1 MTPDRPTLSGAAE
14 ALFEAVTAI
23 SSDLDLRS
31 VLTRLVE
38 SATRLTGAQYAAMGV
53 IGGSGDDLVEFVTTG
68 IDEEQHRLIGDLPRG
83 RGILGLLIR
92 EPHGIRMDELAAHP
106 ASVGFPAHHPP
117 MTTFLGVPVRIRGTV
132 FGNLYLTEK
141 AGGEPFTE
149 QDEQLVEALARAAGY
164 VIENARAYG
173 LSERRRQWLEASAE
187 LTETLQPPIELDEA
201 RRAITEMAR
210 AVSRVRATALLSRE
224 HMPDPDTDGSDS
236 SGVGAQRGT
245 VLAVSCDPRDAELV
259 DAVLARVARE
269 SYPAGADPV
278 AVEGDELGAT
288 VFPLRAHLARAGAL
302 VAIFDTAT
310 GPPGVEEQE
319 LLASFA
325 DQAGLAL
332 DRAQALVD
340 REELAVISD
349 RERIARDLHDVVI
362 QRLFATGLQ
371 LQGVASVAGD
381 SEIGTRLGLAV
392 DELDLTIKAI
402 RGTIFELQPRRDD
415 SLRAEIRGLVRDY
428 VPVLG
433 FAPVVQT
440 SGPVDTAVPAGG
452 ARPAPARA
460 PGGGLERG
468 PPRPR
473 RPRPGRGGCERHR
486 AAPLRL
492 RRRDRPGGGPER
504 ERPAQRTPP
513 RGGARRVGG
522 ADAPTRPGAPRWCGR
537 CRSRRRLA
545 PDAHKGPVTP
555 PSDRSL
561 HATNYFS
568 TG

>member
-1 MTPDRPTLSGAAE
+1 VPHTVEVSPHRSNLTGAAD

-68 IDEEQHRLIGDLPRG
+68 IDDEHHRLIGDLPRG

-92 EPHGIRMDELAAHP
+92 EPQALRMDDLAAHP
-106 ASVGFPAHHPP
+106 ASVGFPAHHPA

-141 AGGEPFTE
+141 AGGEPFTD

-187 LTETLQPPIELDEA
+187 LTETLQPPIRLDEA

-224 HMPDPDTDGSDS
+224 HPAHDGTGPRDEAHTS
-236 SGVGAQRGT
+236 S
-245 VLAVSCDPRDAELV
+245 VLAVSCDPQDVELV
-259 DAVLARVARE
+259 EAALARIAQG
-269 SYPAGADPV
+269 STSGTDLA
-278 AVEGDELGAT
+278 AVGDELGAA
-288 VFPLRAHLARAGAL
+288 VIPLRAHLAQAGAL
-302 VAIFDTAT
+302 VTMFDTAT
-310 GPPGVEEQE
+310 GPPGVEDQE

-332 DRAQALVD
+332 DRAQAIVD

-371 LQGVASVAGD
+371 LQGVASVAAD
-381 SEIGTRLGLAV
+381 SEIGTRLEAAV
-392 DELDLTIKAI
+392 DDLDTTIKAI
-402 RGTIFELQPRRDD
+402 RGTIFELQPSRND
-415 SLRAEIRGLVRDY
+415 SLRTEVRGLVRDY
-428 VPVLG
+428 EPVLG
-433 FAPVVQT
+433 FAPVVLT
-440 SGPVDTAVPAGG
+440 SGPVDTAVPAVVRDQLLPVLREAVSNVARHAHAEHAQIEVQVSATELCLSVSDDGVGLTERGTESGLRNVRRRAAELGGSVELSTNEMRGTTLVWRVPIPG
-452 ARPAPARA
+452 AR
-460 PGGGLERG
+460 
-468 PPRPR
+468 
-473 RPRPGRGGCERHR
+473 
-486 AAPLRL
+486 
-492 RRRDRPGGGPER
+492 
-504 ERPAQRTPP
+504 
-513 RGGARRVGG
+513 V
-522 ADAPTRPGAPRWCGR
+522 
-537 CRSRRRLA
+537 
-545 PDAHKGPVTP
+545 
-555 PSDRSL
+555 
-561 HATNYFS
+561 
-568 TG
+568 